1 MFVATFPIAYV
12 VLAVYLVLVIAA
24 AFPLRRLS
32 PVPLAIWSVVY
43 AVLTITASLSIQ
55 AAGAGRGAFGEPWT
69 YAGTVLLTVSVLLAG
84 PMLGAAWLE
93 LRQAARA
100 EMDASARPGHRVD

>member
-12 VLAVYLVLVIAA
+12 VLAVYLTLAIAV
-24 AFPLRRLS
+24 AFRLRRLS
-32 PVPLAIWSVVY
+32 PVPLAFSSMVY

-55 AAGAGRGAFGEPWT
+55 AAGAGPGAFGAEWS
-69 YAGTVLLTVSVLLAG
+69 YAGTVLLTISGLLAG
-84 PMLGAAWLE
+84 AMLSAAWLE

-100 EMDASARPGHRVD
+100 KMEASARPGRRVD